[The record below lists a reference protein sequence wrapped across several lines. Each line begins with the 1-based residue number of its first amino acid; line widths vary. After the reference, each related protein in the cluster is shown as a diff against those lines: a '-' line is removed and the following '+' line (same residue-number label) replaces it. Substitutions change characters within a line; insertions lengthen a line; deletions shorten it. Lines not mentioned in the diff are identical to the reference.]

1 MHELSIAQSVVS
13 TVRDALG
20 ERRVLAVTLRVGPL
34 AGVVPEALAF
44 GWDVV
49 THGTPLAGS
58 RLVVERVSVAARC
71 SRCDTESEHVTPPPL
86 RCPACDA
93 TCLPLGDGRTLE
105 VGSVEVEDDVDTGAG
120 AGVGAVAS

>member
-13 TVRDALG
+13 TVRAALG

-49 THGTPLAGS
+49 TNGTSLAGS
-58 RLVVERVSVAARC
+58 RLDVERVAVEVMCAGCGTTGERTTSPPWRC
-71 SRCDTESEHVTPPPL
+71 A
-86 RCPACDA
+86 ACDGVCA
-93 TCLPLGDGRTLE
+93 PLGDGRTLE
-105 VGSVEVEDDVDTGAG
+105 VGTVEVEDDPAE
-120 AGVGAVAS
+120 AVA

>member
-13 TVRDALG
+13 TVRGALG

-34 AGVVPEALAF
+34 AGVQPEALAF

-49 THGTPLAGS
+49 THGTSLAGS
-58 RLVVERVSVAARC
+58 RLVVERVPVAARC
-71 SRCDTESEHVTPPPL
+71 SRCDAESEHVTPPPL

-105 VGSVEVEDDVDTGAG
+105 VGSVEVEDDVESS
-120 AGVGAVAS
+120 AGVEAVAS